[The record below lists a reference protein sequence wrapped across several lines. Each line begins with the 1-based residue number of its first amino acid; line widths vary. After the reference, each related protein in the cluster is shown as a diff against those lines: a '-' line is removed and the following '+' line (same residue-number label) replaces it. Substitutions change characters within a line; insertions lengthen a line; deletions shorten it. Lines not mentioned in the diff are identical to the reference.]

1 MEEDANN
8 NEEKTIKP
16 KKKDTDVVP
25 LRRPIIF
32 ICNDIYAKALLPLKD
47 FALNVKIN
55 EANPQ
60 RLIER
65 LREICRLEKVNIDD

>member
-65 LREICRLEKVNIDD
+65 LREICGLEKVNIDD